1 MIRRPP
7 RTTRTD
13 TLFPYTTLFRSL
25 PRHTDAPPASAVDYK
40 MIERDATDVQ
50 VAVAGQAEFAAHA
63 LHSVNP
69 KSAIAPHHDTADGGC
84 GQVKRHAPRIPLF
97 LSDAISLGPD
107 GENAAGNIKQN
118 PAHRVELP
126 FPPSRIALPSG

>member
-1 MIRRPP
+1 MQRLGGKARRFDAPGADHLNASVA
-7 RTTRTD
+7 R
-13 TLFPYTTLFRSL
+13 L

-63 LHSVNP
+63 LHSVNL

-97 LSDAISLGPD
+97 LSRS
-107 GENAAGNIKQN
+107 EE
-118 PAHRVELP
+118 HTSELP
-126 FPPSRIALPSG
+126 SLMRNSYAVSCCENK